1 MKIKRTAAERIGH
14 GIIIIILTLFAFACI
29 YPFWHVLM
37 YSISDSREAMTGG
50 LFLIP
55 RSPTL
60 LSYSMIFKT
69 RQIYVAYSNTI
80 LRTFL
85 GTLLSVFLTA
95 LTAFPLSL
103 KRMRGRQFFSMLI
116 FFTML
121 FNGGLIPTFL
131 VVQELGLIDTFLA
144 LILPSA
150 MSAYNMFILRNYFQ
164 QIPESLEESAYAGHI
179 AMLGR
184 NTNGYKKQDLP
195 YFRFHLAQ
203 AVLFGQQMGWIN
215 ADVVDDPQ
223 KMPFL
228 KEMTGLRWKFRD
240 FFSQGDM
247 LRPPVLEGDNPRFL
261 TDTGM
266 GYPIMFDAE
275 TLLAGAWR
283 LRGSGEALIMMMNV
297 GDAPQNARFA
307 FDWRAASAA
316 YDGARQVYGQGS
328 FLSADEKG
336 IACQLPPHSCVALLA
351 PQARK

>member
-164 QIPESLEESAYAGHI
+164 QIPESLEESAYIDGANPFIVLFRIILPVSAPSVAAI
-179 AMLGR
+179 AMFYGIANWNSYLDCFLYTNSDTLQVLQIYLR
-184 NTNGYKKQDLP
+184 NL
-195 YFRFHLAQ
+195 LASAGAMDSIAGVAGSDASRLTEETVKMTTI
-203 AVLFGQQMGWIN
+203 AVSVIPIL
-215 ADVVDDPQ
+215 VVY
-223 KMPFL
+223 PFL
-228 KEMTGLRWKFRD
+228 QRYYT
-240 FFSQGDM
+240 
-247 LRPPVLEGDNPRFL
+247 
-261 TDTGM
+261 
-266 GYPIMFDAE
+266 
-275 TLLAGAWR
+275 
-283 LRGSGEALIMMMNV
+283 
-297 GDAPQNARFA
+297 
-307 FDWRAASAA
+307 
-316 YDGARQVYGQGS
+316 
-328 FLSADEKG
+328 KG
-336 IACQLPPHSCVALLA
+336 ITVGAV
-351 PQARK
+351 KG

>member
-164 QIPESLEESAYAGHI
+164 QIPESLEESAYIDGANPFIVLFRIILPVSAPSVAAI
-179 AMLGR
+179 AMFYGIANWNSYLDCLLYTNSDTLQVLQIYLR
-184 NTNGYKKQDLP
+184 NL
-195 YFRFHLAQ
+195 LASAGAMDSIAGVAGSDASRLTEETVKMTTI
-203 AVLFGQQMGWIN
+203 AVSVIPIL
-215 ADVVDDPQ
+215 VVY
-223 KMPFL
+223 PFL
-228 KEMTGLRWKFRD
+228 QRYYT
-240 FFSQGDM
+240 
-247 LRPPVLEGDNPRFL
+247 
-261 TDTGM
+261 
-266 GYPIMFDAE
+266 
-275 TLLAGAWR
+275 
-283 LRGSGEALIMMMNV
+283 
-297 GDAPQNARFA
+297 
-307 FDWRAASAA
+307 
-316 YDGARQVYGQGS
+316 
-328 FLSADEKG
+328 KG
-336 IACQLPPHSCVALLA
+336 ITVGAV
-351 PQARK
+351 KG

>member
-37 YSISDSREAMTGG
+37 YSISDSREAMAGG

-164 QIPESLEESAYAGHI
+164 QIPESLEESAYIDGANPFIVLFRIILPVSAPSVAAI
-179 AMLGR
+179 AMFYGIANWNSYLDCLLYTNSDTLQVLQIYLR
-184 NTNGYKKQDLP
+184 NL
-195 YFRFHLAQ
+195 LASAGAMDSIAGVAGSDASQ
-203 AVLFGQQMGWIN
+203 LTEETVKMTTIAVSVIPIL
-215 ADVVDDPQ
+215 VVY
-223 KMPFL
+223 PFL
-228 KEMTGLRWKFRD
+228 QRYYT
-240 FFSQGDM
+240 
-247 LRPPVLEGDNPRFL
+247 
-261 TDTGM
+261 
-266 GYPIMFDAE
+266 
-275 TLLAGAWR
+275 
-283 LRGSGEALIMMMNV
+283 
-297 GDAPQNARFA
+297 
-307 FDWRAASAA
+307 
-316 YDGARQVYGQGS
+316 
-328 FLSADEKG
+328 KG
-336 IACQLPPHSCVALLA
+336 ITVGAV
-351 PQARK
+351 KG

>member
-131 VVQELGLIDTFLA
+131 VVQELGLIDTFLV

-164 QIPESLEESAYAGHI
+164 QIPESLEESAYIDGANPFIVLFRIILPVSAPSVAAI
-179 AMLGR
+179 AMFYGIANWNSYLDCLLYTNSDTLQVLQIYLR
-184 NTNGYKKQDLP
+184 NL
-195 YFRFHLAQ
+195 LASAGAMDSIAGVAGSDASRLTEETVKMTTI
-203 AVLFGQQMGWIN
+203 AVSVIPIL
-215 ADVVDDPQ
+215 VVY
-223 KMPFL
+223 PFL
-228 KEMTGLRWKFRD
+228 QRYYT
-240 FFSQGDM
+240 
-247 LRPPVLEGDNPRFL
+247 
-261 TDTGM
+261 
-266 GYPIMFDAE
+266 
-275 TLLAGAWR
+275 
-283 LRGSGEALIMMMNV
+283 
-297 GDAPQNARFA
+297 
-307 FDWRAASAA
+307 
-316 YDGARQVYGQGS
+316 
-328 FLSADEKG
+328 KG
-336 IACQLPPHSCVALLA
+336 ITVGAV
-351 PQARK
+351 KG

>member
-164 QIPESLEESAYAGHI
+164 QIPESLEESAYIDGANPFIVLFRIILPVSAPSVAAI
-179 AMLGR
+179 AMFYGIANWNSYLDCLLY
-184 NTNGYKKQDLP
+184 TNSDTLQVLQIYL
-195 YFRFHLAQ
+195 RSLLASAGAMYSIAGVAGSDASRLTEETVKMTTI
-203 AVLFGQQMGWIN
+203 AVSVIPILVIY
-215 ADVVDDPQ
+215 
-223 KMPFL
+223 PFL
-228 KEMTGLRWKFRD
+228 QRYYT
-240 FFSQGDM
+240 
-247 LRPPVLEGDNPRFL
+247 
-261 TDTGM
+261 
-266 GYPIMFDAE
+266 
-275 TLLAGAWR
+275 
-283 LRGSGEALIMMMNV
+283 
-297 GDAPQNARFA
+297 
-307 FDWRAASAA
+307 
-316 YDGARQVYGQGS
+316 
-328 FLSADEKG
+328 KG
-336 IACQLPPHSCVALLA
+336 ITVGAV
-351 PQARK
+351 KG